1 MTELV
6 PTGTLRFGVVSAPEQ
21 TSFFIVRDAAGNPRG
36 VTVDLARELARRA
49 GAPIEF
55 MVAPNSGEITDA
67 LGSGT
72 IDAAFMP
79 VDDERKKRVE
89 FGPAYALAQNTYL
102 VRAGSSIKSI
112 AEVDRAGV
120 KVIGIAGTT
129 TIRTSGRLLKHTT
142 VTPVRGIEDAMAMI
156 GAGEADAFALT
167 RDSLLPMAA
176 RLPGTRILDGA
187 FHQIEIAI
195 AVPKNR
201 PNALAYVS
209 AYLEDAK
216 ATGIVRK
223 VFDDA
228 GLKGLPVAPPAA
240 RK

>member
-6 PTGTLRFGVVSAPEQ
+6 PTGKLRFGVVSAPEQ
-21 TSFFIVRDAAGNPRG
+21 TSFFVVTDAAGDPRG

-67 LGSGT
+67 LSSGP
-72 IDAAFMP
+72 IAA
-79 VDDERKKRVE
+79 
-89 FGPAYALAQNTYL
+89 G
-102 VRAGSSIKSI
+102 
-112 AEVDRAGV
+112 
-120 KVIGIAGTT
+120 
-129 TIRTSGRLLKHTT
+129 
-142 VTPVRGIEDAMAMI
+142 
-156 GAGEADAFALT
+156 
-167 RDSLLPMAA
+167 
-176 RLPGTRILDGA
+176 LPGTRILDGA

-209 AYLEDAK
+209 AYLEEAK

-223 VFDDA
+223 AFDGA
-228 GLKGLPVAPPAA
+228 GLKGLPVAAPAA